1 MSHPR
6 WRGKHLNV
14 RRRLEVLEY
23 ALISCE
29 PSRVF
34 FFIFYTYIFKSQ
46 CHWNN
51 KQNHFFFRW
60 PRTIAT
66 SKLVDDSM
74 RFSNPP
80 VIFISFFHLDF
91 CCLWGSH
98 SFTTSHFNVSRSKV
112 EWNLN
117 MSWLHGLSWVM
128 ILIERNS
135 LRIMRE
141 KTFSTTQ

>member
-34 FFIFYTYIFKSQ
+34 FRILYIYFQKSVPL
-46 CHWNN
+46 
-51 KQNHFFFRW
+51 KQQAEPFFFRW
-60 PRTIAT
+60 PRRIAT